1 MDAARLPGTSRP
13 EQVVAHVDMD
23 CFYAA
28 CEQRREPALEGE
40 PLVVGMGYESGDA
53 HGAVATASYEARAYG
68 VESAMAI
75 SEALE
80 RLPRKVDAVDDPELD
95 VDDAGFYR
103 PVDME
108 FYESVAADVRAIL
121 RDEADVVREVSIDE
135 AYLDVTDRV
144 GWDGV
149 EAWAD
154 DLKARVESEVD
165 VVASV
170 GVAPTMSAAKVASDR
185 DKPDGLVVVEPG
197 TVREFFAD
205 LPVEDVH
212 GVGPV
217 TARELD
223 EMGIETAGDLA
234 AADPERL
241 DHRFGERGREIR
253 RYARGE
259 DERAVTPKGDPKS
272 LSRESAFAEAT
283 ADSATTYRR
292 VNTLAAA
299 VADRARRKGARYQT
313 IGIKVVTP
321 PFDVHTRARS
331 LPGPIDEPSL
341 VRRVALDLLGEFDD
355 ERVRKVGVRVSNLDF
370 SAGEQASLGGF
381 GGGSGD
387 ASDAEESDGS
397 AARGDANGEATDEDG
412 QAALG
417 AFADDTDDGVEAADD
432 GVEDAGDGV
441 EDADDGVEDADDGV
455 DGASADVGAVALPA
469 GQTTLADFR

>member
-1 MDAARLPGTSRP
+1 MDAARLPGTNRP

-28 CEQRREPALEGE
+28 CEQRREPALDGE

-53 HGAVATASYEARAYG
+53 HGAVATASYEAREYG

-121 RDEADVVREVSIDE
+121 REEADVVREVSIDE

-154 DLKARVESEVD
+154 DLKASVESEVG
-165 VVASV
+165 VAASV

-223 EMGIETAGDLA
+223 ELGIETAGDLA

-241 DHRFGERGREIR
+241 DRRFGERGREIR

-272 LSRESAFAEAT
+272 LSRESAFTEAT
-283 ADSATTYRR
+283 DDSATTYRR

-341 VRRVALDLLGEFDD
+341 VRRTALDLLGEFEG

-381 GGGSGD
+381 GGESGD
-387 ASDAEESDGS
+387 TADGTDDA
-397 AARGDANGEATDEDG
+397 EATDEDG
-412 QAALG
+412 QAGLG
-417 AFADDTDDGVEAADD
+417 AFADEADDDG
-432 GVEDAGDGV
+432 GEDTGGD
-441 EDADDGVEDADDGV
+441 V
-455 DGASADVGAVALPA
+455 DGTSADAGAVALPA